1 MPETHMLNDFADHVT
16 TSYRKRVLEMLDDER
31 LPLYLREHLSESPN
45 YYTNIN
51 LYKMV
56 DTLVWLTKSD
66 VEKTDLLDTELNEYF
81 A

>member
-16 TSYRKRVLEMLDDER
+16 TSYRKRMLEMFDDER
-31 LPLYLREHLSESPN
+31 YPLYLREHLSESPN

-66 VEKTDLLDTELNEYF
+66 AEKTDLLDTELDEYF

>member
-16 TSYRKRVLEMLDDER
+16 TSYRKRMLEMLDDER
-31 LPLYLREHLSESPN
+31 YPLYLREHLSESPN

-56 DTLVWLTKSD
+56 DTLAWLTKSD
-66 VEKTDLLDTELNEYF
+66 AEKRDILDTELNEYF

>member
-1 MPETHMLNDFADHVT
+1 MPDTHMLNDFADHVT
-16 TSYRKRVLEMLDDER
+16 TSYRKRMLEMLNDEH
-31 LPLYLREHLSESPN
+31 LPLYLREHFSDSPN

-56 DTLVWLTKSD
+56 DTLVWLTYTDRDKKSN
-66 VEKTDLLDTELNEYF
+66 LDTELDEYF

>member
-1 MPETHMLNDFADHVT
+1 MPETHMLNVFADHVT

-66 VEKTDLLDTELNEYF
+66 VVKRDILDTELDEYF

>member
-1 MPETHMLNDFADHVT
+1 MPETPMFNDFADHVA
-16 TSYRKRVLEMLDDER
+16 TSYRKRMLEMLDDER
-31 LPLYLREHLSESPN
+31 YPLYLREHFSESPN

-66 VEKTDLLDTELNEYF
+66 AEKTELLDTELNEYF

>member
-1 MPETHMLNDFADHVT
+1 MPETPMLNDFADHVT
-16 TSYRKRVLEMLDDER
+16 TSYRKRMLEMLDDER

-56 DTLVWLTKSD
+56 DTLAWLTKYD
-66 VEKTDLLDTELNEYF
+66 AEKRDILDTELNEYF

>member
-16 TSYRKRVLEMLDDER
+16 TSYRKRILEMLDDER
-31 LPLYLREHLSESPN
+31 LPLYLREHFSESPN

-66 VEKTDLLDTELNEYF
+66 AEKRDILDTELDEYF

>member
-1 MPETHMLNDFADHVT
+1 MPETPMLNDFADHMT
-16 TSYRKRVLEMLDDER
+16 TSYRKRMLEMLDDER
-31 LPLYLREHLSESPN
+31 LPLYLREHLSESSN

-66 VEKTDLLDTELNEYF
+66 VEKKALLDSELNEYF